1 MFGFGTNGDCEIC
14 ISALANT
21 TFRAQWGS
29 PGIET
34 GLSIVVTAASHSAGN
49 ICCI

>member
-1 MFGFGTNGDCEIC
+1 MFGFGTDGGCENC
-14 ISALANT
+14 ISAPADV
-21 TFRAQWGS
+21 TFRAEWGS

-34 GLSIVVTAASHSAGN
+34 GLSIVVTTASLSAGN

>member
-1 MFGFGTNGDCEIC
+1 MFGFGTGGGCEIC
-14 ISALANT
+14 ISALADV
-21 TFRAQWGS
+21 TFRAKWGS

-34 GLSIVVTAASHSAGN
+34 GLSIVVTAASLSAGN

>member
-1 MFGFGTNGDCEIC
+1 MFGFETGGGCEIC
-14 ISALANT
+14 ISAPADL
-21 TFRAQWGS
+21 TFRAEWGS